1 MVTTPPHGL
10 LVECHPIGLDCRRN
24 HGLHRRRPVE
34 PDTAYVRE
42 PAGPEAGQQGLTAQ
56 VERVADCGN
65 SAVLHQNAHCSNI
78 SEEVPEKMTR
88 ASARAP
94 AATEDV
100 VVTRATLRAAAR
112 LGLSHKVLARVL
124 GLSEATVSRMG
135 TGSYLLKPGDK
146 SFDLALLFVRLFRSL
161 DAIAG
166 GDEQTT
172 RAWLRNEHL
181 ALGGVPVSLIES
193 VGGLVNVVGYLDAR
207 RALV

>member
-1 MVTTPPHGL
+1 
-10 LVECHPIGLDCRRN
+10 
-24 HGLHRRRPVE
+24 
-34 PDTAYVRE
+34 
-42 PAGPEAGQQGLTAQ
+42 
-56 VERVADCGN
+56 
-65 SAVLHQNAHCSNI
+65 
-78 SEEVPEKMTR
+78 MTR

-94 AATEDV
+94 AAAEDA
-100 VVTRATLRAAAR
+100 VVTRATLRAASR

-166 GDEQTT
+166 GDEQTA